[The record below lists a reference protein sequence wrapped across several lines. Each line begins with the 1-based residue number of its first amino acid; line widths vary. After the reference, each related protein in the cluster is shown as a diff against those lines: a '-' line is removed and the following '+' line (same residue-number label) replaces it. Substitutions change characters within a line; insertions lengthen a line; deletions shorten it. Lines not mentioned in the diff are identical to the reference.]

1 MLTDREFEKLL
12 TDALPTLQGY
22 CRKLTR
28 NRERAEDLCQDAC
41 AKAWTNRAKYTE
53 GNFVGWLKVLTRNTY
68 LNQVIVEARMK
79 YTDGSWATGHGID
92 VNVIN
97 NDDNPKYEAMHA
109 KYLSSRENQED
120 AFLEG
125 QIHAA
130 IASLEPHTALLIQ
143 QKLKGLTY
151 EQIGKALGIK
161 ANNAKQRYFNDIKTL
176 RALLLKLGLLDN

>member
-12 TDALPTLQGY
+12 VNTLPTLQGY

-41 AKAWTNRAKYTE
+41 LKAWANRAKYTD
-53 GNFVGWLKVLTRNTY
+53 GNYLGWLKVLTRNMY
-68 LNQVIVEARMK
+68 LNQVLVEGRMK
-79 YTDGSWATGHGID
+79 YTDGSWATGHCVDNAGSG
-92 VNVIN
+92 
-97 NDDNPKYEAMHA
+97 DDNPYTEYLHA
-109 KYLSSRENQED
+109 KYLSEAPNQED
-120 AFLEG
+120 FFLEN

-130 IASLEPHTALLIQ
+130 IASLPPHTALLIQ

-151 EQIGKALGIK
+151 DQIAKALGIK